1 MVVFEA
7 LNALYGDCLLLR
19 YKIGGQL
26 SRIWIVDG
34 GPRSGKVAGKPL
46 SVWLDVLLPRLKEI
60 DDEQPLAVA
69 LGMVSHV
76 DDDHI
81 NGLERL
87 TADLVAAQPLPGIVE
102 FKRFWFNSFDAMLGP
117 LPKAVAKPS
126 AATPLAVAEVKA
138 AFLADGNASTEAQ
151 AVLESIGQGIQLA
164 TNLQSLGLAG
174 NSPVIGLVS
183 AKPGQAAFSV
193 DGASITVLGPLQ
205 SRLDKLRAKWVAAL
219 KNPTKSERTA
229 ALQSL
234 FATDTDLDASI
245 PNLSSIVVLVDVA
258 GKSLLL
264 TGDARG
270 DDIVAAWKE
279 LSLPDSRR
287 KLDVLKVP
295 HHGSFANN
303 PENFVRF
310 FEATHYVFSANGKY
324 DNPDAPVVEGYVSV
338 HFERQI
344 TLHFTN
350 NDIKWSK
357 PYTMARGGK
366 LVHSL
371 QDLLTEMKTAYAGPW
386 QYNFRDP
393 GKHSIEIELP
403 ELST

>member
-19 YKIGGQL
+19 YKGDDHVD
-26 SRIWIVDG
+26 RIWIVDG
-34 GPRSGKVAGKPL
+34 GPRSGMVAGKPL
-46 SVWLDVLLPRLKEI
+46 SVWIDVLLPRLKQI
-60 DDEQPLAVA
+60 DDTQPLPIA

-81 NGLERL
+81 NGIERL
-87 TADLVAAQPLPGIVE
+87 TAELAAAQPHPGDVE
-102 FKRFWFNSFDAMLGP
+102 FERFWFNSFDAIVGP
-117 LPKAVAKPS
+117 SPAGVEAS
-126 AATPLAVAEVKA
+126 AATPLAVAEVKT
-138 AFLADGNASTEAQ
+138 AFLAQGDAGAEAQ

-174 NSPVIGLVS
+174 NSPVMGLVS
-183 AKPGQAAFSV
+183 AKPGQAAFPV

-205 SRLDKLRAKWVAAL
+205 SRLDKLRKKWAAAL
-219 KNPTKSERTA
+219 KKPTKAARTA
-229 ALQSL
+229 ALQGL
-234 FATDTDLDASI
+234 FATDAQLDASV
-245 PNLSSIVVLVDVA
+245 PNLSSIVVLVDIE

-279 LSLPDSRR
+279 LDLPDDRR
-287 KLDVLKVP
+287 TLNVLKVP

-303 PENFVRF
+303 PESFVHF
-310 FEATHYVFSANGKY
+310 FEAAHYVFSANGKY

-338 HFERQI
+338 HAKREV

-350 NDIKWSK
+350 SDIKWSK
-357 PYTMARGGK
+357 PYTMEKGGK
-366 LVHSL
+366 VVQTL
-371 QDLLTEMKTAYAGPW
+371 QDLLTELKTVYPGPW
-386 QYNFRDP
+386 QFSFRDP
-393 GKHSIEIELP
+393 LKLSVEIELP
-403 ELST
+403 